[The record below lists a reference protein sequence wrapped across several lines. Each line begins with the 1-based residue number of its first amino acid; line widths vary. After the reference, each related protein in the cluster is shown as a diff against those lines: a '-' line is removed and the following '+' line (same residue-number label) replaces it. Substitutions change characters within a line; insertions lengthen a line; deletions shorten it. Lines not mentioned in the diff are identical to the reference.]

1 MCNTL
6 EVSRSGYYVWKDKM
20 KSACEIRNDKL
31 LEEIR
36 RVFFESKKRYGSPR
50 IYKQLISEGV
60 YCGRH
65 RIARIMRREGMVAR
79 KKRRYKKPV
88 SLQRV
93 QPIAKNILRRNFTV
107 KKANKVWA
115 SDVTYFW
122 TRTGWLHLAVVMDLF
137 SRKIIGWS
145 MKSRIDKGLT
155 KEALGMALINRE
167 PRYRLI
173 HHSDQGAEYT
183 NKEYQC
189 FLKQEQMIP
198 SMSRKA
204 NCYDNAVV
212 ESFFK
217 TIKAELTRQRAFG
230 TKEEARTAIFEYIEV
245 FYNRKRLHSFLGYV
259 SPEEFEK
266 QRMFN

>member
-6 EVSRSGYYVWKDKM
+6 EVSRSGYYAWKDRM
-20 KSACEIRNDKL
+20 KSVREIRNDKL
-31 LEEIR
+31 LEEVR

-50 IYKQLISEGV
+50 IYRQLRSEGV

-65 RIARIMRREGMVAR
+65 RVARIMRREDMVAR
-79 KKRRYKKPV
+79 KKRRYKKPI
-88 SLQRV
+88 SLQRI
-93 QPIAKNILRRNFTV
+93 QPVAKNILRRNFTV
-107 KKANKVWA
+107 EEANRVWA

-145 MKSRIDKGLT
+145 MSSRIDKGLT

-167 PRYRLI
+167 PSHRLI

-189 FLKQEQMIP
+189 LLKQRQMIP

-204 NCYDNAVV
+204 DCYDNAVV

-217 TIKAELTRQRAFG
+217 TIKAELVRQKAFE
-230 TKEEARTAIFEYIEV
+230 TKEEARTVIFEYIEV
-245 FYNRKRLHSFLGYV
+245 FYNRKRLHSSLGYV
-259 SPEEFEK
+259 SPEEFER
-266 QRMFN
+266 QRVFN